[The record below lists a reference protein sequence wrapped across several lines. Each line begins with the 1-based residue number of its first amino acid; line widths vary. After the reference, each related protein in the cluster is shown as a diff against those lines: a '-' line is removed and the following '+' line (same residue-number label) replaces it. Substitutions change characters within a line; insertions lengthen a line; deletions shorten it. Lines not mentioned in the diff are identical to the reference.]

1 MNQQKF
7 WIGTVSKEH
16 VERGKAGG
24 FAQLCH
30 GKQSPLKRMQPG
42 DILIYY
48 SPNERYGEKSPY
60 QCLTALGVIIDS
72 LIYQIKMSPDFIPYR
87 REVRYL
93 QTIDTPIRSLI
104 PQLSFI
110 QDKNKWGYV
119 FRFGVLPISCAD
131 FIFIAES
138 MQLEKYQINELLI

>member
-16 VERGKAGG
+16 VERGKASG

-60 QCLTALGVIIDS
+60 QCFTALGVIIDRPV
-72 LIYQIKMSPDFIPYR
+72 YQIEMSSDFIPYR
-87 REVRYL
+87 RDVRYL
-93 QTIDTPIRSLI
+93 QTIDAPIKPLI

-110 QDKNKWGYV
+110 RDKNKWGYV
-119 FRFGVLPISCAD
+119 FRFGVLQISCAD

-138 MQLEKYQINELLI
+138 MRLEKYQINELLI

>member
-1 MNQQKF
+1 MTQQKF

-48 SPNERYGEKSPY
+48 SPNERYSEKSPY
-60 QCLTALGVIIDS
+60 QCFTALGVIIDRPV
-72 LIYQIKMSPDFIPYR
+72 YQIEMSLDFIPYR
-87 REVRYL
+87 RDVRYL
-93 QTIDTPIRSLI
+93 QTVDAPIRQLI

-110 QDKNKWGYV
+110 RDKDKWGYV
-119 FRFGVLPISCAD
+119 FRFGVLQIPCSD

-138 MQLEKYQINELLI
+138 MRLEKYQINELLI

>member
-1 MNQQKF
+1 MSQQKF
-7 WIGTVSKEH
+7 WLGTVSKEH

-30 GKQSPLKRMQPG
+30 GKQSPLKRMQPD

-48 SPNERYGEKSPY
+48 SPNVHYGEKTPY
-60 QCLTALGVIIDS
+60 QCFTAIGVIFDKPV
-72 LIYQIKMSPDFIPYR
+72 YQAEMNSDFIPYR
-87 REVRYL
+87 RDVRYL
-93 QTIDTPIRSLI
+93 QTVDAPIRPII

-110 QDKNKWGYV
+110 LDKNNWGYV
-119 FRFGVLPISCAD
+119 FRFGILQISCID

-138 MQLEKYQINELLI
+138 MQLDEHQINELLI